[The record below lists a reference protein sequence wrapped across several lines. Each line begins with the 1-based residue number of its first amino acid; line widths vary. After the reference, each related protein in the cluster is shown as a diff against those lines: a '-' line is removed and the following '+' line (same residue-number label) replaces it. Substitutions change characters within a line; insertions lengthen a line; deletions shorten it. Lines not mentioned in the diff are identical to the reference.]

1 MVAEVCSKPAASAM
15 KKPFG
20 LRSRMGKWCC
30 HCFSCCRGSGKSNVG
45 TWADYDDS
53 AFEEPR
59 YQVRRE
65 DLDQLHRAAW
75 WGKVPRADLIVML
88 RSTDVNE
95 TDTEQRTALHLA
107 SANGNSEIVKLLLY
121 RRCELHA
128 FDSKKRTALIKAVQC
143 QEDECVLTLLEH
155 GTDPDLPDVYGN
167 TALHYAVYNEDKLL
181 AKALLLYGA
190 DIEAKNKCGLTP
202 LSLAVYGQK
211 EKMMKFL
218 IKKKANVNAIDKFG
232 RTVLILAVCC
242 GSASMVGLLL
252 DQDIDAFCQD
262 KSGKTARDYAVSSQH
277 NIICQLL
284 SDYKEKQ
291 KSKKFSEN
299 SNPVRPLCCRTTGD
313 PLQISLTSGSPAGAA
328 EQPGLLLLSPSTVLI
343 PEGIIPADTLRSQK
357 LQQPVGLEHQS
368 PGRPGMRTTC
378 RGLFPRRRQS
388 GFLGLCILPGTSGT
402 RLDLTRYWSDVTLPR
417 DWRAALPEAYF
428 ITAFSQEIPWHST
441 PLPPHFH
448 ILSPPLPILREF
460 TTFLDPLESH
470 VDKTNGAL
478 PFPAGAG
485 RAVTAGET
493 GLTALTP
500 TYWCPAG
507 SGKLKQALSE
517 ASLEREGL

>member
-59 YQVRRE
+59 YQVQRE
-65 DLDQLHRAAW
+65 DLGKLHRAAW

-128 FDSKKRTALIKAVQC
+128 FDSKKRTALIKAIQC

-155 GTDPDLPDVYGN
+155 GTDPNLPDVYGN

-202 LSLAVYGQK
+202 LSLAIYGGQK

-232 RTVLILAVCC
+232 RTALILAVCC
-242 GSASMVGLLL
+242 GSASMVSLLL
-252 DQDIDAFCQD
+252 DQDIAVFCQD
-262 KSGKTARDYAVSSQH
+262 KSGKSAMDYAVSSQH

-291 KSKKFSEN
+291 MSKKFSEN
-299 SNPVRPLCCRTTGD
+299 SNPDHLVELTKQREES
-313 PLQISLTSGSPAGAA
+313 QSLKT
-328 EQPGLLLLSPSTVLI
+328 
-343 PEGIIPADTLRSQK
+343 
-357 LQQPVGLEHQS
+357 
-368 PGRPGMRTTC
+368 
-378 RGLFPRRRQS
+378 
-388 GFLGLCILPGTSGT
+388 GFLKEK
-402 RLDLTRYWSDVTLPR
+402 R
-417 DWRAALPEAYF
+417 
-428 ITAFSQEIPWHST
+428 QEW
-441 PLPPHFH
+441 
-448 ILSPPLPILREF
+448 
-460 TTFLDPLESH
+460 
-470 VDKTNGAL
+470 
-478 PFPAGAG
+478 
-485 RAVTAGET
+485 
-493 GLTALTP
+493 
-500 TYWCPAG
+500 
-507 SGKLKQALSE
+507 GKRIKRNEQNI
-517 ASLEREGL
+517 

>member
-252 DQDIDAFCQD
+252 DQDIDAFCRD

-299 SNPVRPLCCRTTGD
+299 SNP
-313 PLQISLTSGSPAGAA
+313 
-328 EQPGLLLLSPSTVLI
+328 
-343 PEGIIPADTLRSQK
+343 ADTLRSQK

-378 RGLFPRRRQS
+378 RGLFPRRQQS
-388 GFLGLCILPGTSGT
+388 GFLALCILPGASGA

-448 ILSPPLPILREF
+448 ILSPSLPTLRGF

-470 VDKTNGAL
+470 VDKTKGAL

-507 SGKLKQALSE
+507 SGKLKRALSE
-517 ASLEREGL
+517 ASLETEGL

>member
-1 MVAEVCSKPAASAM
+1 M

-20 LRSRMGKWCC
+20 LRSKMGKWCC

-65 DLDQLHRAAW
+65 DLDKLHRAAW
-75 WGKVPRADLIVML
+75 WSKVPRADLILML
-88 RSTDVNE
+88 RNTDVKE
-95 TDTEQRTALHLA
+95 TDKEKRTALHLA

-155 GTDPDLPDVYGN
+155 GTDPNLPDVYGN
-167 TALHYAVYNEDKLL
+167 TALHYAVYSEDKLL

-242 GSASMVGLLL
+242 GLASMVGMVGLLL
-252 DQDIDAFCQD
+252 DQDIDVFCQD

-277 NIICQLL
+277 NIIYQLL

-291 KSKKFSEN
+291 MSKKFSEN
-299 SNPVRPLCCRTTGD
+299 SNPGKE
-313 PLQISLTSGSPAGAA
+313 A
-328 EQPGLLLLSPSTVLI
+328 E
-343 PEGIIPADTLRSQK
+343 E
-357 LQQPVGLEHQS
+357 
-368 PGRPGMRTTC
+368 
-378 RGLFPRRRQS
+378 
-388 GFLGLCILPGTSGT
+388 
-402 RLDLTRYWSDVTLPR
+402 
-417 DWRAALPEAYF
+417 
-428 ITAFSQEIPWHST
+428 
-441 PLPPHFH
+441 
-448 ILSPPLPILREF
+448 
-460 TTFLDPLESH
+460 
-470 VDKTNGAL
+470 
-478 PFPAGAG
+478 
-485 RAVTAGET
+485 
-493 GLTALTP
+493 
-500 TYWCPAG
+500 
-507 SGKLKQALSE
+507 
-517 ASLEREGL
+517 